1 MKTLVLN
8 VVLLFAL
15 AALAPIAAADNM
27 EIYKYKIEVR
37 DNPDDAV
44 AHYNLGL
51 VYIKAKEYREAL
63 VELEEALRLDPKL
76 AKARVGLGQV
86 YLGLERWQQAIEEFN
101 DGLAMDPEIAYAHNG
116 LGQAYHALKD
126 GAKAIVHTLRAE
138 KLHDEHN
145 DPEGRAISRKALR
158 EFYVTYGFKPE
169 DFK

>member
-27 EIYKYKIEVR
+27 EVYKYKIEVR
-37 DNPDDAV
+37 DHPDDAV
-44 AHYNLGL
+44 AHYNLGV
-51 VYIKAKEYREAL
+51 VYMKADEYGNAM

-86 YLGLERWQQAIEEFN
+86 YLGLERWPKAIEEFN
-101 DGLAMDPEIAYAHNG
+101 DGLAMDSEIAYAYNG
-116 LGQAYHALKD
+116 LGQAYHALKN
-126 GAKAIVHTLRAE
+126 GAKAIVYTLKAE
-138 KLHDEHN
+138 KLHDEHD
-145 DPEGRAISRKALR
+145 DPEGRAISRKELR
-158 EFYVTYGFKPE
+158 ELYVIYGFKPE